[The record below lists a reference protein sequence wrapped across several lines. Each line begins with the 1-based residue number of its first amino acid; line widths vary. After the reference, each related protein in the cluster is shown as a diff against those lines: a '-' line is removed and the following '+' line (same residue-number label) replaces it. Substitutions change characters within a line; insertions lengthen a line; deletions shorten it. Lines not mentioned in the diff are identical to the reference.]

1 MKQEKITIED
11 IARQAGV
18 SPATVSRVL
27 NHRELV
33 KADTAKQVE
42 NAMAALGYAFES
54 TASPSIE
61 EQPLIVLNIPGIENV
76 FYQEVIKG
84 ARVSAKAHGC
94 HLLINESP
102 LDRGSIRTFC
112 NLLHRV
118 NAAGSIL
125 LNRASEE
132 QLKQIRAIT
141 PLVQC
146 CEYNED
152 ASGYPYVSID
162 DFSAAETATG
172 YLCNCGCNKIALIN
186 GPLSFKYAVQRQEG
200 YLSALKKAEI
210 SVPQNWIIQLPE
222 INYQMAYAA
231 ICRLLNSEPRPN
243 AFFVASDIFAAAV
256 IRAAKR
262 FKLNVPR
269 DIMVVGFDNIEFS
282 TMTCPS
288 ITTVNQPRLQLGYTA
303 CEMLLEMMEN
313 PSSSPKSLILDAEL
327 VIRESTAKI

>member
-1 MKQEKITIED
+1 MKQEKITVEE

-27 NHRELV
+27 NHRDLV
-33 KADTAKQVE
+33 KADTISRVE
-42 NAMAALGYAFES
+42 MAMTALGYVFES
-54 TASPSIE
+54 AAPSLIE

-84 ARVSAKAHGC
+84 ARISAKAHGC
-94 HLLINESP
+94 HLLIHESP
-102 LDRGSIRTFC
+102 LDRGSIPHFFS
-112 NLLHRV
+112 LLKRV
-118 NAAGSIL
+118 RAAGVIL
-125 LNRASEE
+125 LNRVSEE
-132 QLKQIRAIT
+132 QLRQIRSIA

-146 CEYNED
+146 CEYNEE
-152 ASGYPYVSID
+152 AAGYPYVSID
-162 DFSAAETATG
+162 DFTAAETATG

-186 GPLSFKYAVQRQEG
+186 GPLSFKYAVKRQEG
-200 YLSALKKAEI
+200 YLSALKKADI

-231 ICRLLNSEPRPN
+231 ICRLLNDEHRPN
-243 AFFVASDIFAAAV
+243 AFFVVSDIFAAAV

-262 FKLNVPR
+262 FKLNVPK

-303 CEMLLEMMEN
+303 CEMLLEMMET
-313 PSSSPKSLILDAEL
+313 PSSSPKSLVLDAEL
-327 VIRESTAKI
+327 VIRESTTKI

>member
-1 MKQEKITIED
+1 MKQEKITVEE

-27 NHRELV
+27 NHRDLV
-33 KADTAKQVE
+33 KADTISRVE
-42 NAMAALGYAFES
+42 MAMTALGYVFES
-54 TASPSIE
+54 AAPSLIE

-84 ARVSAKAHGC
+84 ARISAKAHGC
-94 HLLINESP
+94 HLLIHESP
-102 LDRGSIRTFC
+102 LDRGSIPHFF
-112 NLLHRV
+112 NLLKRV
-118 NAAGSIL
+118 RAAGVIL
-125 LNRASEE
+125 LNRVSEE
-132 QLKQIRAIT
+132 QLRQIRSIA

-146 CEYNED
+146 CEYNEE
-152 ASGYPYVSID
+152 AAGYPYVSID
-162 DFSAAETATG
+162 DFTAAEAATG
-172 YLCNCGCNKIALIN
+172 YLLNCGCNKIALIN
-186 GPLSFKYAVQRQEG
+186 GPLSFKYAVKRQEG
-200 YLSALKKAEI
+200 YLSALKKADI

-231 ICRLLNSEPRPN
+231 ICRLLNDEHRPN
-243 AFFVASDIFAAAV
+243 AFFVVSDIFAAAV

-262 FKLNVPR
+262 YKLNVPR

-303 CEMLLEMMEN
+303 CEMLLEMMET
-313 PSSSPKSLILDAEL
+313 PSSSPKSLVLDAEL